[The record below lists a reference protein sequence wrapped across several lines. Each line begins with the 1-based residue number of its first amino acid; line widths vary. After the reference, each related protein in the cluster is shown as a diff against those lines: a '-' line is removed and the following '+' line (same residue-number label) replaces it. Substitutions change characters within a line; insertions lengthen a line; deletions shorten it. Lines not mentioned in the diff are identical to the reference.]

1 MQDTQ
6 SKRKGDKAA
15 WWKEYLPA
23 DKPKAKNGGSSDSTR
38 KAMQCFLAGAQIGDD
53 LDSIAIAV
61 HEFYENEFNKI
72 GTAAEQWLKL
82 LVSRVNGL
90 MDNAKACGAGENI
103 THRWDDFVD
112 SYRSGDWQGMESAI
126 NTMGRTMNR
135 EFTGKVSFSYG

>member
-6 SKRKGDKAA
+6 SKVRDGKREA
-15 WWKEYLPA
+15 E
-23 DKPKAKNGGSSDSTR
+23 
-38 KAMQCFLAGAQIGDD
+38 KAMQCFLTGAQIGDD

-61 HEFYENEFNKI
+61 HEFYENEFNRV

-103 THRWDDFVD
+103 THRWEDFVD
-112 SYRSGDWQGMESAI
+112 SHRSGDWQGMESAI

-135 EFTGKVSFSYG
+135 ESMNRVKFSYG